1 MNLEESILDKVRSL
15 PPAGQERV
23 LRFASRLQ
31 QEACFRTV
39 PFRDRRR
46 EMDWVKENRANYA
59 DQWVVVEGD
68 RLIAADP
75 DEHKAFADAKAAGVD
90 IPFLIHV
97 LPDEP
102 LPFIPGW

>member
-15 PPAGQERV
+15 PPAGQEQV
-23 LRFASRLQ
+23 LRLASS
-31 QEACFRTV
+31 
-39 PFRDRRR
+39 RR
-46 EMDWVKENRANYA
+46 EMEWVKENRANYA
-59 DQWVVVEGD
+59 DQWVVVKGD
-68 RLIAADP
+68 RLIAT
-75 DEHKAFADAKAAGVD
+75 AKAAGVD

>member
-1 MNLEESILDKVRSL
+1 
-15 PPAGQERV
+15 
-23 LRFASRLQ
+23 
-31 QEACFRTV
+31 
-39 PFRDRRR
+39 
-46 EMDWVKENRANYA
+46 MDWVKENRANYA
-59 DQWVVVEGD
+59 DQWVVVKGD

-75 DEHKAFADAKAAGVD
+75 DGHKAFADAKAAGVG

>member
-1 MNLEESILDKVRSL
+1 MNLEETILDKVRSL

-59 DQWVVVEGD
+59 DQWVVVKGD
-68 RLIAADP
+68 RLIAT
-75 DEHKAFADAKAAGVD
+75 AKAAGVD

-102 LPFIPGW
+102 LPFIPGL